1 MNHLWTA
8 VADLRGRLADDLA
21 TLAEEQWRSPSWCV
35 GWTVED
41 VVAHLS
47 ASASTTPWGFA
58 TGLAAAGLSRDR
70 YVAAGIA
77 ANRGATPSLTFERYG
92 RLLRSTLA
100 PPGPTATSLGEI
112 VVHGE
117 DIRRPLGLTGHCPA
131 DLLRT
136 VAVLYQRTDLAAGS
150 RRRIRGLRLQA
161 TDDAWTHG
169 RGELVEGPL
178 LSLVLAMTGRGG
190 ACADLTGPGV
200 PTLLSRCSLPPV
212 RDDRDEP
219 ARTAS
224 GSAAA

>member
-21 TLAEEQWRSPSWCV
+21 TLGEEQWRSPSWCA

-47 ASASTTPWGFA
+47 ASASTSPLGFV
-58 TGLAAAGLSRDR
+58 TGLAAAGLRRDR
-70 YVAAGIA
+70 HTAAGVA
-77 ANRGATPSLTFERYG
+77 ANRGATPSQTFERYG
-92 RLLRSTLA
+92 RLMTSTLA
-100 PPGPTATSLGEI
+100 PPGPTATWLGEI

-117 DIRRPLGLTGHCPA
+117 DIRRPLGLTGDCPR

-136 VAVLYQRTDLAAGS
+136 VAVLYQRSDLAAGS
-150 RRRIRGLRLQA
+150 RSRIRGLRLQA

-200 PTLLSRCSLPPV
+200 PTLLSRCSLPPAHG
-212 RDDRDEP
+212 DPGEP
-219 ARTAS
+219 ALTSRRS
-224 GSAAA
+224 VAA